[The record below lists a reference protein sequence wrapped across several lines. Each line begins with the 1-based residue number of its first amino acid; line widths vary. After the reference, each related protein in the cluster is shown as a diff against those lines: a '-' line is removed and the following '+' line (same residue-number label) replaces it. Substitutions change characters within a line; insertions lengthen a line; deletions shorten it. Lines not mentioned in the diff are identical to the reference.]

1 MPKLYYA
8 GAPTV
13 HAAAGPSTRVPINLS
28 GNRRIML
35 IAAYLASGRKV
46 EATAERFGVTPQV
59 VTTLLAEVEAQGLVP
74 WCQQQ
79 RILDYSS
86 SQAQALRAQEQND
99 SIAQSLGRNP
109 DLATID
115 AFRLAMGAAL
125 SVYQLD
131 PTSVAN
137 LFDLP
142 PTVVFNLQRKVR
154 AQGFDSWSQDFSRA
168 DLDLVQ
174 PHKKMLSTLVPQPP
188 KPSAPKGERLSLKP
202 NTKFTRPNAG
212 ALYQGATSSYQG
224 AGAFNGNTIA
234 VRAAAPVAAASAAAA
249 APAPTVSWAVQV
261 SGERR
266 IFITLTA
273 LSGTQTA
280 KTLAARFKVA
290 VSDIEAW
297 VAAARQQGLLE
308 WCQAQR
314 KLDEEPQMVLLL
326 ARERMQAQPKFDA
339 RTFALMQVTAVKAV
353 LSQGLT
359 QAKVIKIFGLADS
372 ALDKWVAQ
380 AQERGLAAWSAQIT
394 AAANQA
400 VAAAEPEPPTAS
412 APKTPRV
419 FTAAPTVEPETEPES
434 APESDQTES
443 GLTGADCIRVLAAYL
458 SQQYS
463 VPELTAA
470 SGLSAADL
478 KRFKREVKEQGLI
491 AWCLAQHKRDQD
503 STRLSALKLKVDCN
517 HLDLFIETAV
527 EGVRSQHFTAE
538 QVAAILLLDAAEVA
552 AWVELYQQ
560 EDTTMSQPQPETPA
574 PQDQSSDLAAKLAQL
589 YPYLTAPAHD
599 APGAHQR
606 SRITGA
612 TRVAL
617 AAAFLSGKFN
627 RGELLQASAADDF
640 PAYVFEN
647 TRRDLRRN
655 LQEGS
660 LLPWLIQQHSSDQRA
675 GFGHQPK
682 LKEQFLIDRAALPEF
697 RVAAV
702 EGVLEHQLP
711 YEQVAALCGVRPD
724 EVASW
729 VKDAQAQGFKAWRQA
744 QCQLYYSFEQQQELP
759 REAIAGLLKIS
770 GRRRIDLL
778 AAWFSGGF
786 TQSDLAQ
793 AAGTSMGPIK
803 NMISSIKEKGLYEWC
818 QIQRLIDQHHS
829 GAARILSAEQQHPL
843 NPVMMIDRATL
854 PQFKEAALDAV
865 RHHGATVE
873 EAGQVLGL
881 KPQQIQ
887 AWLADA
893 EVEPQANTGAESA
906 AAASVVTLPDE
917 LSGAQRINL
926 LIELLLCEQAA
937 VSCEGVCRTY
947 QLSSDVA
954 AALLREVETEG
965 LFNWCEAQ
973 RQRDEAQ
980 PLKPQVTVHDGGV
993 VDAFKVAAVEAVLKH
1008 GRSVAMV
1015 AQILSLKRSELAVWS
1030 SSAMVQSFEQWMQNF
1045 SARSRALA
1053 LGYQGAG
1060 HAAKPQAELKAAQAE
1075 VASAV
1080 APQPNNANRYSGNR
1094 RIAIVAAVLAGV
1106 QMAQIARA
1114 CPISNPSISR
1124 FVKNARE
1131 KGLFAWCQ
1139 QQRLSDLTKAD
1150 CAELLAQEA
1159 QQHCSLLELDYHEI
1173 PEFKQAALQ
1182 AVQQG
1187 HDPKE
1192 VASVL
1197 GLDLERL
1204 QAWLNPAAQTAQA
1217 TSGAKPEAQPSAKP
1231 AAAPEPMTAA
1241 TPAQGA
1247 TSATAAATTAA
1258 PAPAL
1263 TPRAVSSAEVSAD
1276 LSGERCIRIVGAY
1289 LSAQFTSAQIAAH
1302 YQVSEAQVLSLV
1314 REAQQDGLVAW
1325 AQAQRKRDE
1334 SSVAAQRRAESD
1346 RLKPGLDLDY
1356 GSIETFRLATILA
1369 VQHLDL
1375 SPIEVAGLFNLR
1387 LSQVITWVSK
1397 FQAQSQN

>member
-115 AFRLAMGAAL
+115 AFRLAIGAAL

-142 PTVVFNLQRKVR
+142 STVVFNLQRKVR
-154 AQGFDSWSQDFSRA
+154 AQGFESWSQDFSRA

-202 NTKFTRPNAG
+202 NTKFTRPSAG

-234 VRAAAPVAAASAAAA
+234 AAA
-249 APAPTVSWAVQV
+249 APTSPLAMSGQV

-266 IFITLTA
+266 IFIALTA
-273 LSGTQTA
+273 LSGVQTA
-280 KTLAARFKVA
+280 QTLAARFKVA

-297 VAAARQQGLLE
+297 VVAARQQGLLE

-339 RTFALMQVTAVKAV
+339 RTFTLMQVTAVKAV

-419 FTAAPTVEPETEPES
+419 FTAASTPESESEPEPES

-503 STRLSALKLKVDCN
+503 STRPSAFKLQVDCN

-552 AWVELYQQ
+552 AWVDLYQQ

-612 TRVAL
+612 TRLAL

-627 RGELLQASAADDF
+627 RGELLQASASDDF

-647 TRRDLRRN
+647 MRRDLRRN

-711 YEQVAALCGVRPD
+711 YEQVAALCGVRPN

-744 QCQLYYSFEQQQELP
+744 QCQLYHSFEQQQELP
-759 REAIAGLLKIS
+759 REATAGLLKIS

-778 AAWFSGGF
+778 AAWLSGGF

-793 AAGTSMGPIK
+793 AAGTSLGPIK

-873 EAGQVLGL
+873 EAAQVLGL
-881 KPQQIQ
+881 EPKQIQ
-887 AWLADA
+887 AWLTDA
-893 EVEPQANTGAESA
+893 EVEPQANNGAKSA

-947 QLSSDVA
+947 QLSADVA
-954 AALLREVETEG
+954 AALLRAVEAEG

-973 RQRDEAQ
+973 RQRDENQ
-980 PLKPQVTVHDGGV
+980 PLKLQVTVHDGGV

-1008 GRSVAMV
+1008 GRSVATV

-1030 SSAMVQSFEQWMQNF
+1030 SSAMVQSFDQWVQNF

-1060 HAAKPQAELKAAQAE
+1060 HAAQPQAKLQAE
-1075 VASAV
+1075 VASAT
-1080 APQPNNANRYSGNR
+1080 APKPQIVSAAAPAGAQAQGKQTQLNNANRYSGNR

-1204 QAWLNPAAQTAQA
+1204 QAWLNPAAAKTAQA
-1217 TSGAKPEAQPSAKP
+1217 TSGAKPEAQPDTKP
-1231 AAAPEPMTAA
+1231 AA

-1247 TSATAAATTAA
+1247 ASAVAAD
-1258 PAPAL
+1258 PAV
-1263 TPRAVSSAEVSAD
+1263 TPSAVSSAEVSAD

-1289 LSAQFTSAQIAAH
+1289 LSAQFTGAQIAAH
-1302 YQVSEAQVLSLV
+1302 YQVSEEQVLSLV
-1314 REAQQDGLVAW
+1314 REAQQEGLVAW
-1325 AQAQRKRDE
+1325 AQAQRERDE
-1334 SSVAAQRRAESD
+1334 SSEAAQRRAESD

-1356 GSIETFRLATILA
+1356 GSIETFRLASILA

-1387 LSQVITWVSK
+1387 LSQVITWVSQ
-1397 FQAQSQN
+1397 FQAQRQN

>member
-142 PTVVFNLQRKVR
+142 STVVFNLQRKVR
-154 AQGFDSWSQDFSRA
+154 AQGFESWSQDFSRA

-202 NTKFTRPNAG
+202 NTKFTRPSAG

-234 VRAAAPVAAASAAAA
+234 AAA
-249 APAPTVSWAVQV
+249 APTSPLAMSGQV

-266 IFITLTA
+266 IFIALTA
-273 LSGTQTA
+273 LSGVQTA
-280 KTLAARFKVA
+280 QTLAARFKVA

-297 VAAARQQGLLE
+297 VVAARQQGLLE

-353 LSQGLT
+353 LSQGFT
-359 QAKVIKIFGLADS
+359 QAKVIKIFDLADS

-419 FTAAPTVEPETEPES
+419 FTAASTPESESEPEPES

-503 STRLSALKLKVDCN
+503 STRPSAFKLQVDCN

-552 AWVELYQQ
+552 AWVDLYQQ

-627 RGELLQASAADDF
+627 RGELLQASASDDF

-655 LQEGS
+655 LQEGG

-729 VKDAQAQGFKAWRQA
+729 VKDAQAQGFKTWRQA
-744 QCQLYYSFEQQQELP
+744 QCQLYHSFEQQQELP
-759 REAIAGLLKIS
+759 REATAGLLKIS

-778 AAWFSGGF
+778 AAWLSGGF

-793 AAGTSMGPIK
+793 AAGTSLGPIK

-873 EAGQVLGL
+873 EAAQVLGL
-881 KPQQIQ
+881 EPKQIQ
-887 AWLADA
+887 AWLTDA
-893 EVEPQANTGAESA
+893 EVEPQANNGAKSA

-947 QLSSDVA
+947 QLSADVA
-954 AALLREVETEG
+954 AALLRAVEAEG

-973 RQRDEAQ
+973 RQRDENQ
-980 PLKPQVTVHDGGV
+980 PLKQQVTVHDGGV

-1008 GRSVAMV
+1008 GRSVATV

-1030 SSAMVQSFEQWMQNF
+1030 SSAMVQSFDQWVQNF

-1060 HAAKPQAELKAAQAE
+1060 HAAQPQAKLQAE
-1075 VASAV
+1075 VASAT
-1080 APQPNNANRYSGNR
+1080 APKPQIVSAAAFAGAQAQGKQTQLNNANRYSGNR

-1159 QQHCSLLELDYHEI
+1159 QQPCSLLELDYHEI

-1204 QAWLNPAAQTAQA
+1204 QAWLNPAAAKTAQA
-1217 TSGAKPEAQPSAKP
+1217 TSGAKPEAQPVTKP
-1231 AAAPEPMTAA
+1231 AA

-1247 TSATAAATTAA
+1247 ASAVAAD
-1258 PAPAL
+1258 PAV
-1263 TPRAVSSAEVSAD
+1263 TPSAVSSAEVSAD

-1289 LSAQFTSAQIAAH
+1289 LSAQFTGAQIAAH
-1302 YQVSEAQVLSLV
+1302 YQVSEEQVLSLV
-1314 REAQQDGLVAW
+1314 REAQQEGLVAW
-1325 AQAQRKRDE
+1325 VQAQRKRDE
-1334 SSVAAQRRAESD
+1334 SSEAAQRRAESD

-1356 GSIETFRLATILA
+1356 GSIETFRLASILA

-1387 LSQVITWVSK
+1387 LSQVITWVSQ

>member
-28 GNRRIML
+28 GNRRILL

-154 AQGFDSWSQDFSRA
+154 AQGFESWSQDFSRA

-202 NTKFTRPNAG
+202 NAKFTRPN
-212 ALYQGATSSYQG
+212 

-234 VRAAAPVAAASAAAA
+234 AAAT
-249 APAPTVSWAVQV
+249 PTSPLAMSGQA

-273 LSGTQTA
+273 LSGAQTA
-280 KTLAARFKVA
+280 QTLAARFKVA

-419 FTAAPTVEPETEPES
+419 FTAAPTVEPESESEPEPESESEPEPES
-434 APESDQTES
+434 ASESDQTES

-503 STRLSALKLKVDCN
+503 STRPSAFKLQVDCN

-552 AWVELYQQ
+552 AWVDLYQQ

-627 RGELLQASAADDF
+627 RGELLQASASDDF

-744 QCQLYYSFEQQQELP
+744 QCQLYHSFEQQQELP
-759 REAIAGLLKIS
+759 REATAGLLKIS

-778 AAWFSGGF
+778 AAWLSGGF

-793 AAGTSMGPIK
+793 AAGTSLGPIK

-843 NPVMMIDRATL
+843 EPVMMIDRATL

-881 KPQQIQ
+881 EPKQIQ

-937 VSCEGVCRTY
+937 VSYEGVCRTY
-947 QLSSDVA
+947 QLSADVA
-954 AALLREVETEG
+954 AALLRAVEAEG

-973 RQRDEAQ
+973 RQRDENQ
-980 PLKPQVTVHDGGV
+980 PLKMQVTVHDGGV

-1008 GRSVAMV
+1008 GRSVATV

-1030 SSAMVQSFEQWMQNF
+1030 SSAMVQSFDQWVQNF

-1060 HAAKPQAELKAAQAE
+1060 HAAQPQAKLQAE
-1075 VASAV
+1075 VASAT
-1080 APQPNNANRYSGNR
+1080 APKPQIVSAAAPAGAQAQGKQTQLNNANRYSGNR

-1204 QAWLNPAAQTAQA
+1204 QAWLNPAAAPTAQA
-1217 TSGAKPEAQPSAKP
+1217 TSGAKPEAQPDTKP
-1231 AAAPEPMTAA
+1231 AA

-1247 TSATAAATTAA
+1247 ASAVAAD
-1258 PAPAL
+1258 PAV
-1263 TPRAVSSAEVSAD
+1263 TPSAVSSAEVSAD

-1289 LSAQFTSAQIAAH
+1289 LSAQFTGAQIAAH
-1302 YQVSEAQVLSLV
+1302 YQVSEEQVLSLV
-1314 REAQQDGLVAW
+1314 REAQQEGLVAW

-1334 SSVAAQRRAESD
+1334 SSEAAQRRAESD

-1356 GSIETFRLATILA
+1356 GSIEPFRLASILA

-1387 LSQVITWVSK
+1387 LSQVITWVSQ
-1397 FQAQSQN
+1397 FQAQSKS

>member
-115 AFRLAMGAAL
+115 AFRLAIGAAL

-142 PTVVFNLQRKVR
+142 STVVFNLQRKVR
-154 AQGFDSWSQDFSRA
+154 AQGFESWSQDFSRA

-212 ALYQGATSSYQG
+212 ASYQGATSLYQG
-224 AGAFNGNTIA
+224 AGAFNGNTSA
-234 VRAAAPVAAASAAAA
+234 VAAAPTSPLAMSGQA
-249 APAPTVSWAVQV
+249 

-266 IFITLTA
+266 IFIALTA
-273 LSGTQTA
+273 LSGAQTA
-280 KTLAARFKVA
+280 QTLAARFKVA

-339 RTFALMQVTAVKAV
+339 RTFTLMQVTAVKAV

-419 FTAAPTVEPETEPES
+419 FTAASTPESESEPEPES

-503 STRLSALKLKVDCN
+503 STRPSAFKLQVDCN

-552 AWVELYQQ
+552 AWVDLYQQ

-627 RGELLQASAADDF
+627 RGELLQASASDDF

-655 LQEGS
+655 LQEGG

-729 VKDAQAQGFKAWRQA
+729 VKDAQAQGFKTWRQA
-744 QCQLYYSFEQQQELP
+744 QCQLYHSFEQQQELP
-759 REAIAGLLKIS
+759 REATAGLLKIS

-778 AAWFSGGF
+778 AAWLSGGF

-793 AAGTSMGPIK
+793 AAGTSLGPIK

-865 RHHGATVE
+865 RHQGATVE

-881 KPQQIQ
+881 EPKQIQ
-887 AWLADA
+887 AWLTDA

-947 QLSSDVA
+947 QLSADVA
-954 AALLREVETEG
+954 AALLRAVEAEG

-973 RQRDEAQ
+973 RQRDENQ
-980 PLKPQVTVHDGGV
+980 PLKQQVTVHDGGV

-1008 GRSVAMV
+1008 GRSVATV

-1030 SSAMVQSFEQWMQNF
+1030 SSAMVQSFDQWVQNF

-1060 HAAKPQAELKAAQAE
+1060 HAAQPQAKLQAE
-1075 VASAV
+1075 VASAT
-1080 APQPNNANRYSGNR
+1080 APKPQIVSAAAFAGAQAQGKQTQLNNANRYSGNR

-1159 QQHCSLLELDYHEI
+1159 QQPCSLLELDYHEI

-1204 QAWLNPAAQTAQA
+1204 QAWLNPAAAKTAQA
-1217 TSGAKPEAQPSAKP
+1217 TSGAKPEAQPVTKP
-1231 AAAPEPMTAA
+1231 AA

-1247 TSATAAATTAA
+1247 ASAVAAD
-1258 PAPAL
+1258 PAV
-1263 TPRAVSSAEVSAD
+1263 TPSAVSSAEVSAD

-1289 LSAQFTSAQIAAH
+1289 LSAQFTGAQIAAH
-1302 YQVSEAQVLSLV
+1302 YQVSEEQVLSLV
-1314 REAQQDGLVAW
+1314 REAQQEGLVAW
-1325 AQAQRKRDE
+1325 VQAQRKRDE
-1334 SSVAAQRRAESD
+1334 SSEAAQRRAESD

-1356 GSIETFRLATILA
+1356 GSIETFRLASILA

-1387 LSQVITWVSK
+1387 LSQVITWVSQ

>member
-46 EATAERFGVTPQV
+46 QATAERFGVTPQV

-154 AQGFDSWSQDFSRA
+154 AQGFESWSQDFSRA

-273 LSGTQTA
+273 LSGAQTA

-297 VAAARQQGLLE
+297 LAAARQQGLLE

-394 AAANQA
+394 AAANQV

-419 FTAAPTVEPETEPES
+419 FTAASTPESESEPEPES
-434 APESDQTES
+434 VPESEQTES
-443 GLTGADCIRVLAAYL
+443 GLTGADRIRVLAAYL

-503 STRLSALKLKVDCN
+503 STRKSAFKLKVDCN

-538 QVAAILLLDAAEVA
+538 QVAAILLLDAADVA

-574 PQDQSSDLAAKLAQL
+574 PQAQSSDLAAKLEQL

-627 RGELLQASAADDF
+627 RGELLQASASDDF

-682 LKEQFLIDRAALPEF
+682 LKEQLLIDRAALPEF

-729 VKDAQAQGFKAWRQA
+729 VKEAQAQGFKAWRQA
-744 QCQLYYSFEQQQELP
+744 QCQLYHSFEQLQELP
-759 REAIAGLLKIS
+759 REATSGLLKIS

-778 AAWFSGGF
+778 AAWLSGGF

-793 AAGTSMGPIK
+793 AAGSSLGPIK

-818 QIQRLIDQHHS
+818 QIQHLIDQHHS

-843 NPVMMIDRATL
+843 NPVMVIDRATL

-881 KPQQIQ
+881 EPKQIQ

-954 AALLREVETEG
+954 AALLRAVEAEG

-1008 GRSVAMV
+1008 GRSVATV

-1030 SSAMVQSFEQWMQNF
+1030 SSAMVQSFDQWVQNF

-1060 HAAKPQAELKAAQAE
+1060 HAAKPQAKLQTELKAEA
-1075 VASAV
+1075 ASAA
-1080 APQPNNANRYSGNR
+1080 APQLNNANRYSGNR

-1159 QQHCSLLELDYHEI
+1159 QQHCTLLELDYHEI
-1173 PEFKQAALQ
+1173 PEFKQAALK

-1204 QAWLNPAAQTAQA
+1204 QAWLNPAAAPTAQA
-1217 TSGAKPEAQPSAKP
+1217 TSGAKPAVQPDTKP
-1231 AAAPEPMTAA
+1231 AAI
-1241 TPAQGA
+1241 PAQGA
-1247 TSATAAATTAA
+1247 APATATAPTTPT
-1258 PAPAL
+1258 PAV
-1263 TPRAVSSAEVSAD
+1263 TPSAVSSAEVSAD

-1289 LSAQFTSAQIAAH
+1289 LSAQFTSAQIADH

-1314 REAQQDGLVAW
+1314 REAQQEGLVAW

-1334 SSVAAQRRAESD
+1334 SSEAAQRRAESD

-1387 LSQVITWVSK
+1387 LSQVITWVSQ

>member
-86 SQAQALRAQEQND
+86 SQAQALRAQEHND
-99 SIAQSLGRNP
+99 SIAQSLGRTP

-142 PTVVFNLQRKVR
+142 STVVFNLQRKVR
-154 AQGFDSWSQDFSRA
+154 AQGFESWSQDFSRA

-202 NTKFTRPNAG
+202 NAKFTRPNAG
-212 ALYQGATSSYQG
+212 TSYQGATPLYQG
-224 AGAFNGNTIA
+224 AGAFNGSTIA
-234 VRAAAPVAAASAAAA
+234 VRAAAPVAVAA
-249 APAPTVSWAVQV
+249 APTSTQAMARQV

-266 IFITLTA
+266 IFIALTV
-273 LSGTQTA
+273 LSGAQTA
-280 KTLAARFKVA
+280 KTLAARFQVA

-394 AAANQA
+394 AAANQV

-419 FTAAPTVEPETEPES
+419 FTAAPTAEPES

-503 STRLSALKLKVDCN
+503 STRPSALKLKVDCN

-552 AWVELYQQ
+552 AWVDLYQQ

-574 PQDQSSDLAAKLAQL
+574 PQAQSSDLAAKLKQL

-627 RGELLQASAADDF
+627 RGELLQASASDDF

-744 QCQLYYSFEQQQELP
+744 QCQLYHSFEQLQELP
-759 REAIAGLLKIS
+759 REATSGLLKIS
-770 GRRRIDLL
+770 GQRRIDLL
-778 AAWFSGGF
+778 AAWLSGGF

-793 AAGTSMGPIK
+793 AAGTSLGPIK
-803 NMISSIKEKGLYEWC
+803 NMISSFKEKGLYEWC

-843 NPVMMIDRATL
+843 HPVMMIDRATL

-881 KPQQIQ
+881 EPKQIQ

-954 AALLREVETEG
+954 AALLRAVEAEG

-980 PLKPQVTVHDGGV
+980 PLKPQVAVHDGGV

-1008 GRSVAMV
+1008 GRSVATV

-1030 SSAMVQSFEQWMQNF
+1030 SSAMVQSFDQWVQNF

-1060 HAAKPQAELKAAQAE
+1060 HAAKPQAKLQTELKAEA
-1075 VASAV
+1075 ASAA
-1080 APQPNNANRYSGNR
+1080 APQLNNANRYSGNR

-1150 CAELLAQEA
+1150 CAELLEQEA

-1173 PEFKQAALQ
+1173 PEFKQAALK

-1204 QAWLNPAAQTAQA
+1204 QAWLNPAAAKTVQA
-1217 TSGAKPEAQPSAKP
+1217 TSGAKPAVQPDTKPAAIPAQGAAQAVAAP
-1231 AAAPEPMTAA
+1231 AAAP
-1241 TPAQGA
+1241 AQA
-1247 TSATAAATTAA
+1247 VTT
-1258 PAPAL
+1258 
-1263 TPRAVSSAEVSAD
+1263 SAD

-1289 LSAQFTSAQIAAH
+1289 LSAQFTSAQIADH

-1314 REAQQDGLVAW
+1314 REAQQEGLVAW

-1387 LSQVITWVSK
+1387 LSQVITWVSQ